1 MVKAINR
8 DYLYNSLHIATKLPV
23 PQQDTGSFHINM
35 DKFLILI
42 RLNFLHENHQI
53 QILINV
59 NIPVAAVK

>member
-1 MVKAINR
+1 MIMCYFNDGVI
-8 DYLYNSLHIATKLPV
+8 IPATKLPV
-23 PQQDTGSFHINM
+23 PQQDTGSFHINK

-42 RLNFLHENHQI
+42 RLNFLHINHQI

>member
-1 MVKAINR
+1 MIMYYFNDGVI
-8 DYLYNSLHIATKLPV
+8 ITATKLPV